1 MLRFTSP
8 QLCRTADASR
18 LVGQLAASDASQH
31 GKSRVSYF
39 YGYWFS
45 HWRA

>member
-1 MLRFTSP
+1 MLPSLST
-8 QLCRTADASR
+8 QLFAADGSR
-18 LVGQLAASDASQH
+18 LAERAAAWNATASIAPA
-31 GKSRVSYF
+31 SYF

>member
-1 MLRFTSP
+1 MLPSIHTS
-8 QLCRTADASR
+8 LLRTADVSRQVAGMAMWDATTIASP
-18 LVGQLAASDASQH
+18 A
-31 GKSRVSYF
+31 SYF

>member
-1 MLRFTSP
+1 MLPSILTP
-8 QLCRTADASR
+8 LLHTADASR
-18 LVGQLAASDASQH
+18 QTAGMAAWDATMIASPA
-31 GKSRVSYF
+31 SYF

>member
-1 MLRFTSP
+1 MLHSAP
-8 QLCRTADASR
+8 SQLCRTADASR
-18 LVGQLAASDASQH
+18 PAALKAARVASQQSV
-31 GKSRVSYF
+31 SRVSYF

>member
-1 MLRFTSP
+1 MLPSTP
-8 QLCRTADASR
+8 LQLCRTADASR
-18 LVGQLAASDASQH
+18 PVAQMAALDASQP
-31 GKSRVSYF
+31 GNSRVSYF